1 MPTRPPLYVPPPASP
16 PVAQPSTP
24 PSTPTTPKPDP
35 TPVVSAPPPTST
47 GKDCGC
53 DLKGL
58 QATIEA
64 LQQQLANLKLE
75 PGPAGPE
82 GPQGPKGDPG
92 EVGPAGPAGKDGKDA
107 DGAKLAELEQTI
119 IDLQNQI
126 KLLRQGQPPILTVQI
141 EDYDTGSVLESS
153 QIRVGKEPL
162 VLRLKGIKVQAPLVS
177 P

>member
-1 MPTRPPLYVPPPASP
+1 M
-16 PVAQPSTP
+16 
-24 PSTPTTPKPDP
+24 
-35 TPVVSAPPPTST
+35 PVVSAPPTTST

-75 PGPAGPE
+75 PGPAGP
-82 GPQGPKGDPG
+82 QGPKGDPG
-92 EVGPAGPAGKDGKDA
+92 EVGKDGAPGPAGKDGQDA

-119 IDLQNQI
+119 INLQNQI
-126 KLLRQGQPPILTVQI
+126 NLLKNGQPPILTVQI

>member
-1 MPTRPPLYVPPPASP
+1 M
-16 PVAQPSTP
+16 
-24 PSTPTTPKPDP
+24 
-35 TPVVSAPPPTST
+35 PVVSAPPTTANSS
-47 GKDCGC
+47 KDCGC

-92 EVGPAGPAGKDGKDA
+92 EAGKDGAPGPAGKDGKDA

-119 IDLQNQI
+119 INLQNQVN
-126 KLLRQGQPPILTVQI
+126 LLKQGQPPILTVQI